1 MDEVKHM
8 KRFRDFRRQNEWGQA
23 MLEMALVLPLLLAL
37 VFGIIEFGN
46 IYSHQL
52 EVTNLARHSVRVAI
66 VASDITA
73 EADNALEGTCEARM
87 PGADVEITRNL
98 SDVTATVDYDVTLIT
113 GQILGL
119 GTKHLSA
126 EATMKAE

>member
-1 MDEVKHM
+1 M
-8 KRFRDFRRQNEWGQA
+8 KNMHGQA
-23 MLEMALVLPLLLAL
+23 MIEMAIVLPILLAM

-52 EVTNLARHSVRVAI
+52 EVSNLARHSARTAI
-66 VASDITA
+66 VSPPADDSTLEITLA
-73 EADNALEGTCEARM
+73 NRM
-87 PGADVEITRNL
+87 PGSTVDITRSV

-113 GQILGL
+113 GQIIGV